1 MQLAEKL
8 KINSEVLHLGGL
20 APDAV
25 GSNDQ
30 SKDKSHFRTP
40 KENGKKRINLGLF
53 LEKYGDRMQ
62 DPFYLGYFSHL
73 VADYFWY
80 DCIMV
85 KYFKPLSTEDRRK
98 AGEIGYLDFWILNA
112 KLIHHFKLT
121 KCKLAIEHN
130 EMDLIDMHALSGVID
145 QFEADFIADPIAE
158 HSPLGLYTFE
168 DILSYI
174 DRSVKETV
182 SRLSEV
188 QFENKDCQ
196 ER

>member
-1 MQLAEKL
+1 
-8 KINSEVLHLGGL
+8 
-20 APDAV
+20 
-25 GSNDQ
+25 
-30 SKDKSHFRTP
+30 
-40 KENGKKRINLGLF
+40 
-53 LEKYGDRMQ
+53 
-62 DPFYLGYFSHL
+62 
-73 VADYFWY
+73 
-80 DCIMV
+80 
-85 KYFKPLSTEDRRK
+85 
-98 AGEIGYLDFWILNA
+98 
-112 KLIHHFKLT
+112 
-121 KCKLAIEHN
+121 
-130 EMDLIDMHALSGVID
+130 MHALSGVID